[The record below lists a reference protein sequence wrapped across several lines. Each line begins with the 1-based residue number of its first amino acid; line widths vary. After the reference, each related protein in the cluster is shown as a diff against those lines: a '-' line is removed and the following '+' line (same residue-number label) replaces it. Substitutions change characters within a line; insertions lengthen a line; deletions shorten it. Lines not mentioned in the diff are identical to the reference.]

1 MKKLF
6 LLLGISLFIFSIN
19 VFAQEIVA
27 IKKIA
32 ILPAYVSIIDKT
44 KKLDSLKIYRAE
56 LSSAFLLQAEINN
69 WFEINK
75 KKFKDKIVIQDIATT
90 NELVFADKRSLN
102 QFRNLTK
109 DSLAKILGVDIV
121 LFCNAKIT
129 GNETKLTAVDHISM
143 VTDPSLLNIYGTLDG
158 VGTKVHKIK
167 MKIGFNIIG
176 NENAVWQKDFGPYN
190 NGLDRLYFIVK
201 RILKKSAKH
210 IPY

>member
-6 LLLGISLFIFSIN
+6 LLIGFLLFVFPIN
-19 VFAQEIVA
+19 VIAQEIKA

-32 ILPAYVSIIDKT
+32 ILPADVRIIDKT
-44 KKLDSLKIYRAE
+44 KKLDSLKIYKAE

-69 WFEINK
+69 WFEINR
-75 KKFKDKIVIQDIATT
+75 KKFKDKIAIQDLATT

-121 LFCNAKIT
+121 LFSNAKIT
-129 GNETKLTAVDHISM
+129 GDETKLTVADHISM
-143 VTDPSLLNIYGTLDG
+143 VTDPSLLNIYGTLDD
-158 VGTKVHKIK
+158 VGTKIHKINIE
-167 MKIGFNIIG
+167 IGFNNTGDG
-176 NENAVWQKDFGPYN
+176 NPVWQKDFGPYN